1 MVTDITNYE
10 PLISCVA
17 YDKEVLLKK
26 CTIKQWHM
34 IPDTDFVLF
43 EWDISRRKN
52 QIESVRN
59 ASSAEYFELNVLPWL
74 SKEYK
79 EEYAKIRS
87 QCPKDIKH
95 SLLLEK
101 IKENYER
108 KKYEEEIERPLTP
121 EEKEQRRKIVE
132 LYKIKL
138 WLTQNN
144 KETN

>member
-59 ASSAEYFELNVLPWL
+59 ASSAEYFELLVLPWL

-79 EEYAKIRS
+79 EEYNKLKVH
-87 QCPKDIKH
+87 CPRDIKH
-95 SLLLEK
+95 SVLMDK
-101 IKENYER
+101 IKENYKQ
-108 KKYEEEIERPLTP
+108 KKIEEDMLKPLTK
-121 EEKEQRRKIVE
+121 EQKEQRRKIVE

-144 KETN
+144 KEMN

>member
-1 MVTDITNYE
+1 MVTDITTYE

-26 CTIKQWHM
+26 CTLKQWHM

-59 ASSAEYFELNVLPWL
+59 ASSAEYFELSVLPGL
-74 SKEYK
+74 SKWYK
-79 EEYAKIRS
+79 EEYYKLKFH
-87 QCPKDIKH
+87 CPKDIKH
-95 SLLLEK
+95 SVLMDK

-108 KKYEEEIERPLTP
+108 KKYEEEMERPLTP
-121 EEKEQRRKIVE
+121 DEKEQRRKIVE

-138 WLTQNN
+138 WLTQ
-144 KETN
+144 